1 MDLNWLE
8 WMWIGVFL
16 SLSVV
21 LFYMHWFLAEVER
34 EPLSALFLFAWAT
47 LVMPLV
53 VLKVRVHEVHAQLL
67 TLLPAEPADVSN
79 FTAWAAIVVAWAV
92 LAILWVG
99 AHAILFGWLKKCWI
113 TRACD
118 RRQREYEEG
127 KQSG

>member
-16 SLSVV
+16 SLSAV
-21 LFYMHWFLAEVER
+21 LFYTHWFLAEVER
-34 EPLSALFLFAWAT
+34 EPLSALFLFGWIT
-47 LVMPLV
+47 LVMPVV

-67 TLLPAEPADVSN
+67 SLLPAEPADVSN
-79 FTAWAAIVVAWAV
+79 FTACAVIVVAWAV

-99 AHAILFGWLKKCWI
+99 AHAALFGWLKKYRDA
-113 TRACD
+113 RACD

-127 KQSG
+127 KQAG